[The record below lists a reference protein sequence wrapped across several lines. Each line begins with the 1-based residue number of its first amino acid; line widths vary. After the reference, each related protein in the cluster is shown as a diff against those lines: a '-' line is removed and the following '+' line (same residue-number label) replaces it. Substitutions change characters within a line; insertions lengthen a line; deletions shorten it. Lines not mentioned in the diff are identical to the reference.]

1 MSPQFTHPLQY
12 RLPAF
17 SDPWI
22 ADPRVLLDGT
32 LFPYRCHAHALSVF
46 LKLQSVSGPY
56 PEPPPHFPRYGDLP
70 LARDLRLFLH
80 RRTPISL
87 LYHSFLTFVRPPR
100 ARAFGLNAAGFDL
113 SPANLPVAS
122 FCPHFA
128 TAPPVSP
135 QVFPKVFLDVPL
147 STGIIDPVGNS
158 MWSAGARSRFS
169 FCGARF
175 SPSARPQ
182 HRK

>member
-17 SDPWI
+17 SDSWI
-22 ADPRVLLDGT
+22 ADSRILLEGT

-56 PEPPPHFPRYGDLP
+56 PEPAPHFPRYGDLP

-87 LYHSFLTFVRPPR
+87 LYHIFLTFVRPPR
-100 ARAFGLNAAGFDL
+100 ARAFGLKDR
-113 SPANLPVAS
+113 
-122 FCPHFA
+122 
-128 TAPPVSP
+128 
-135 QVFPKVFLDVPL
+135 K
-147 STGIIDPVGNS
+147 STRLNS
-158 MWSAGARSRFS
+158 S
-169 FCGARF
+169 
-175 SPSARPQ
+175 
-182 HRK
+182 HVEI